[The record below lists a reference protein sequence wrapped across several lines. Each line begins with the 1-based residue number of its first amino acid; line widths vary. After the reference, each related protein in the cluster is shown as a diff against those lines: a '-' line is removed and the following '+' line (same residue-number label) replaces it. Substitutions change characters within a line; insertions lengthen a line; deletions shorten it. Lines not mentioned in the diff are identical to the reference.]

1 MKPGSIALPFCLL
14 AKGVQTMQ
22 RLTRNLVRLCCV
34 GLISV
39 GAALATAQDGI
50 SPDPGIQGVID
61 AGLTT
66 VVDQTS
72 EHDGVQI
79 TLQSA
84 YADTQRIILR
94 VKVSGDYQAAL
105 QDHMLNFVLR
115 DDTGR
120 SFSYSMAMPVIREDD
135 ELAEMYDVVFYNQ
148 TSFQDPE
155 GNVEIIE
162 GYLDSYGASIDLQLT
177 VSLVDMSALG
187 MVLEDAQSTPT
198 DTVEPFDSVFTVPI
212 QQPIVVMPELEET
225 VNGVTIWLERVSIA
239 PSETEIALC
248 NTLPTFQDWQPNVQL
263 NVNGITAQ
271 PSGGNL
277 VGLPTSED
285 TERCIETRFSVY
297 AGDADRIEVMIDA
310 LMTSV
315 PDDPEAWEG
324 LAEEL
329 GTFGIEAEAFP
340 ERGSYLGII
349 ATPQGMT
356 DEELAEII
364 NDARENLRQRVD
376 GPWTFEVGIP

>member
-1 MKPGSIALPFCLL
+1 M
-14 AKGVQTMQ
+14 
-22 RLTRNLVRLCCV
+22 
-34 GLISV
+34 
-39 GAALATAQDGI
+39 LATAQDGT
-50 SPDPGIQGVID
+50 SPDPGIQGVIE

-94 VKVSGDYQAAL
+94 VKVSGDYEALL

-120 SFSYSMAMPVIREDD
+120 SFSYSMAMPVTREDD
-135 ELAEMYDVVFYNQ
+135 EVAELYDVVFYNQ

-155 GNVEIIE
+155 GNVEIID
-162 GYLDSYGASIDLQLT
+162 GYLDSYGDSIDLQLT
-177 VSLVDMSALG
+177 VSFVDMSALG
-187 MVLEDAQSTPT
+187 MVLEDAQSTPSN
-198 DTVEPFDSVFTVPI
+198 TVGPFDIVFTVPI
-212 QQPIVVMPELEET
+212 QQPVVVMPELEQT
-225 VNGVTIWLERVSIA
+225 VNGVTIWLERVSVA

-248 NTLPTFQDWQPNVQL
+248 NTLPTFQDWQPNIQL
-263 NVNGITAQ
+263 MVNGTAAQ

-277 VGLPTSED
+277 VGLPTAED
-285 TERCIETRFSVY
+285 TERCIEQRFSVY
-297 AGDADRIEVMIDA
+297 AGNAQVMTVSVDA

-315 PDDPEAWEG
+315 PDDREAWEG
-324 LAEEL
+324 LVEEL
-329 GTFGIEAEAFP
+329 GTFDIEAEAFP

-349 ATPQGMT
+349 ATPEGMT
-356 DEELAEII
+356 DAELAEII
-364 NDARENLRQRVD
+364 NNARENLRQRID
-376 GPWTFEVGIP
+376 GPWTFEVAIP